1 MDEKTLNAADEL
13 LAAAGMTTDDFSDT
27 EERAPSK
34 ETQAG
39 EEPKPEPW
47 KAEISKLQ
55 EELRQSQ
62 QSQQYQVM
70 QALSGAL
77 GKQAPT
83 HDADKDD
90 LSPEDQ
96 TQLHQ
101 LAMTNPAVMQA
112 LIDRNVEKAVSAK
125 TKQMETQIAA
135 KMQRDGAQNYLRDQ
149 VYAIYG
155 DDIKDPNSE
164 IMRTLGTVQQKLRTM
179 LDPSMH
185 GTPQEAELAVLIA
198 AGLNPKAVSK
208 RQKSRDEAFDRT
220 RSERLSR
227 AAAMAGLGG
236 REPADDKNFSEDEL
250 NLFETFGMDP
260 DKDGEEIRTLRKKNR
275 MNYLSGGRIV
285 GGQ

>member
-13 LAAAGMTTDDFSDT
+13 LSAAGMSTADFSDT
-27 EERAPSK
+27 DETPPAK
-34 ETQAG
+34 EAQEG
-39 EEPKPEPW
+39 EAKPEPW

-77 GKQAPT
+77 GKQAAPP
-83 HDADKDD
+83 APDKDD

-101 LAMTNPAVMQA
+101 LALTNPAVMQA
-112 LIDRNVEKAVSAK
+112 LIDRNVEKAVSAR
-125 TKQMETQIAA
+125 TKQMEAQLAA
-135 KMQRDGAQNYLRDQ
+135 KMQRDGAQGYLRDQ

-155 DDIKDPNSE
+155 DEIKDPNSE
-164 IMRTLGTVQQKLRTM
+164 IMRS

-208 RQKSRDEAFDRT
+208 RQKSRDEASDRT

-236 REPADDKNFSEDEL
+236 REPADEKNFTDDDL
-250 NLFETFGMDP
+250 ALFEVFGMDP
-260 DKDGEEIRTLRKKNR
+260 DKDGDEIRSLKKKNK
-275 MNYLSGGRIV
+275 MNYLSGSRIV

>member
-1 MDEKTLNAADEL
+1 MMDDKTLNAADEL
-13 LAAAGMTTDDFSDT
+13 LAAAGMSTDDFSDT
-27 EERAPSK
+27 DEAPPAK
-34 ETQAG
+34 ETQEG
-39 EEPKPEPW
+39 EAKPEPW
-47 KAEISKLQ
+47 KAEISKIQ

-77 GKQAPT
+77 GKQAPPP
-83 HDADKDD
+83 APDKDD

-112 LIDRNVEKAVSAK
+112 LIDRNVEKAVSAR
-125 TKQMETQIAA
+125 TKQMEAQLAA
-135 KMQRDGAQNYLRDQ
+135 KMQRDGAQGYLRDQ

-155 DDIKDPNSE
+155 DEIKDPNSE
-164 IMRTLGTVQQKLRTM
+164 IMRSLGAVQQKLRTM

-208 RQKSRDEAFDRT
+208 RQKSRDEAYDRT
-220 RSERLSR
+220 RNERLSR

-236 REPADDKNFSEDEL
+236 REPAYEKNFTDDDL
-250 NLFETFGMDP
+250 ALFEVFGMDP
-260 DKDGEEIRTLRKKNR
+260 DKDGDEIRSLKKKNK
-275 MNYLSGGRIV
+275 MNYLSGSRIV